1 MQSYYPKDDNA
12 TLEIDLNA
20 LTKNYLKIKKNLKK
34 NTECAATVKA
44 NAYGLGDNR
53 IVKTL
58 IKIGCKTFFVA
69 HLSESVQLRKY
80 SKKIKIYC
88 YHGINKKNYKEF
100 INFNISPVINSLDQL
115 LEVNKLKKLNKFNLG
130 IAIHFDTGMS
140 RLGLDEHE
148 TNWLISNKDSISSL
162 KIDLVMS
169 HLACAD
175 DIKSSMNLKQL
186 KRFYIIQRNFKDS
199 KASIANSAGIFISKK
214 YHFDLVRPGIALFGG
229 NPFINSKIKF
239 QNVINLKAKIIQ
251 IRHIKKNDT
260 VGYGAS
266 YKAKKSMYIGTIA
279 IGYADG
285 FVRKFSNNME
295 VYYKNKPLKVI
306 GRLSMDLMTIDLSSI
321 INSIK
326 SEKNVYVEI
335 INNSN
340 NINKLSK
347 KIDTISYEIL
357 TSLGNRYKRK
367 YI

>member
-12 TLEIDLNA
+12 ILEINLNA
-20 LTKNYLKIKKNLKK
+20 LTKNYLKIKKNLNK

-44 NAYGLGDNR
+44 NAYGLGDNK

-58 IKIGCKTFFVA
+58 IKTGCKTFFVA

-115 LEVNKLKKLNKFNLG
+115 LEVNKLKKLRKFNLG

-140 RLGLDEHE
+140 RLGLDEYE
-148 TNWLISNKDSISSL
+148 TNWLLSNKDCISSL
-162 KIDLVMS
+162 KVDLVMS
-169 HLACAD
+169 HLSCGD
-175 DIKSSMNLKQL
+175 DIKSSMNVKQL
-186 KRFYIIQRNFKDS
+186 KRFSIIRKNFSSS
-199 KASIANSAGIFISKK
+199 KASLANSAGIFISKE

-229 NPFINSKIKF
+229 NPITNSEIKF

-251 IRHIKKNDT
+251 IRNIKKNDT

-266 YKAKKSMYIGTIA
+266 YKAKKNMCIGTIA

-306 GRLSMDLMTIDLSSI
+306 GRISMDLMTIDLSSI
-321 INSIK
+321 ISLIK
-326 SEKNVYVEI
+326 SDKTAYVEI
-335 INNSN
+335 INNFN

-347 KIDTISYEIL
+347 NIDTISYEIL